1 MTASRAP
8 AAAVTRMSTSRD
20 FPFSFSAEAR
30 FVLGSP
36 DALNLAVR
44 AAFRELAEDWSG
56 RPASHHTF
64 GAAGRLVATRPGSFT
79 PAGSVLG
86 LFAGTIFM
94 GSEPRGAYTLPLPAF
109 RVSGVEVRCF
119 VDGASRAS
127 RRPSAAD
134 AALYR
139 HVCDDTKTTLVA
151 DWWLGGPVPC
161 LVARAAT
168 DLHELEAL
176 SWNFDLHGA
185 SRYTLSHA
193 EAREWRRLG
202 HCTARCSCNV
212 PRDCPSHRFLRVA
225 DVSGSS
231 DDSDW

>member
-1 MTASRAP
+1 
-8 AAAVTRMSTSRD
+8 MSNSRD

-30 FVLGSP
+30 SVLGSP
-36 DALNLAVR
+36 DNLNLAVR
-44 AAFRELAEDWSG
+44 AVFPELSDEWSG
-56 RPASHHTF
+56 RPASYHTF

-94 GSEPRGAYTLPLPAF
+94 GSEPRGAHTLPLPAF

-119 VDGASRAS
+119 VDGAARAS

-139 HVCDDTKTTLVA
+139 HVCDDGKASLVG
-151 DWWLGGPVPC
+151 DWWLGDPVPC
-161 LVARAAT
+161 LLARAAT
-168 DLHELEAL
+168 DLSELVAL
-176 SWNFDLHGA
+176 TWNFDLHWA
-185 SRYTLSHA
+185 SRYTLSHVQ
-193 EAREWRRLG
+193 AREWRRSG
-202 HCTARCSCNV
+202 HRTVRCGCNE
-212 PRDCPSHRFLRVA
+212 PGDCPFYHFLRVA
-225 DVSGSS
+225 DASSSS